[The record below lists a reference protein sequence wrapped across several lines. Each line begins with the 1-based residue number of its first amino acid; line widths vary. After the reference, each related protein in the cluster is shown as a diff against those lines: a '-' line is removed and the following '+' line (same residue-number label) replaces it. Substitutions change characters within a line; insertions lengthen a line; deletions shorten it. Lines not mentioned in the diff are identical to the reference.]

1 MWWEDKL
8 VRTLRCRLRQ
18 KPGVLGGLL
27 TILGS
32 ENAYVGEIKTIH
44 MGSNFVIRD
53 ITIFADDETHLENIV
68 KAVRAF
74 PQVELLEVRDEVLE
88 LHQGGKIAVRSRY
101 EINNIS
107 VSGKSTPPV

>member
-32 ENAYVGEIKTIH
+32 QNAYVGEIKTIH
-44 MGSNFVIRD
+44 MGMNFMVRD
-53 ITIFADDETHLENIV
+53 ITILPTMRL
-68 KAVRAF
+68 
-74 PQVELLEVRDEVLE
+74 
-88 LHQGGKIAVRSRY
+88 
-101 EINNIS
+101 IS
-107 VSGKSTPPV
+107 KDSQSCSGLSGR